1 VSKEVQ
7 SFTID
12 EDVKRELQQRNEINA
27 SAVVNDYLREF
38 LSATD
43 RTDEEVIIAEIEK
56 QIDDVDEELEK
67 LQEKREQLV
76 ARKKSI
82 KKRAVDEREEK
93 RDELYEKVRMVPEDE
108 DHPIVQQAADKL
120 DMTVTDVLSEA
131 YDE

>member
-1 VSKEVQ
+1 MSKEVQ

-43 RTDEEVIIAEIEK
+43 RTDEEVIVAEIEK
-56 QIDDVDEELEK
+56 QIDEVDEELEK

-82 KKRAVDEREEK
+82 KKRAVGEREEQ
-93 RDELYEKVRMVPEDE
+93 REELFEKVRMVPKQE
-108 DHPIVQQAADKL
+108 DHPIVQQAAEQLGMKA
-120 DMTVTDVLSEA
+120 TDVLTEA